1 VDSPEAGQGPKSRA
15 LSGIWGENPEIPGR
29 APKPQPAHRIWVPIQ
44 VGERGER
51 EVARLTSAQRGLIT
65 RGQLL
70 AAGITR
76 GSIEHRLQTGRLHK
90 HLRGVYLVG
99 RPTLEPL
106 ARELAAALYF
116 DGDAVLSHA
125 SACWLWGFIPDAPP
139 EVTVTLIGR
148 DARPRQGLHVHRVPF
163 LARQDMR
170 IRRGIPLTAPAR
182 SLLDLAADATE
193 DALEQAVAEAVAMRL
208 TSARELEQALDR
220 APGRSGTARIRAIL
234 DADAEPALAGSKP
247 ERLLLELIRQA
258 GLPEPLVN
266 KPFHGFRIDM
276 RWPEHR
282 LALEFD
288 GHRFHGSRA
297 AFERDRRR
305 DQVLA
310 AAGYTVIRVTWRQLI
325 EEPYAV
331 IARVAMALQVRAA

>member
-1 VDSPEAGQGPKSRA
+1 VTG
-15 LSGIWGENPEIPGR
+15 
-29 APKPQPAHRIWVPIQ
+29 
-44 VGERGER
+44 
-51 EVARLTSAQRGLIT
+51 QRGLIT
-65 RGQLL
+65 RDQLL

-76 GSIEHRLQTGRLHK
+76 GSIEHRLQTGRLHR

-106 ARELAAALYF
+106 ARELAAVLYF
-116 DGDAVLSHA
+116 DGDAALSHA
-125 SACWLWGFIPDAPP
+125 SACWLWGFIGEPSDVA
-139 EVTVTLIGR
+139 VTLIGR
-148 DARPRQGLHVHRVPF
+148 DARSRPGLRVHRVPKI
-163 LARQDMR
+163 ARQDLR
-170 IRRGIPLTAPAR
+170 IRHGIPLTAPAR
-182 SLLDLAADATE
+182 SLIDFAADASD
-193 DALEQAVAEAVAMRL
+193 DALEQAVAEAVAKRL
-208 TSARELEQALDR
+208 TSARELQAALAR
-220 APGRSGTARIRAIL
+220 VPGRTGTARVRTLLEAE
-234 DADAEPALAGSKP
+234 AEPALVESNP
-247 ERLLLELIRQA
+247 ERLLLQLIRQA

-266 KPFHGFRIDM
+266 KLFHGFKIDM

-331 IARVAMALQVRAA
+331 IARLAMALQARAA